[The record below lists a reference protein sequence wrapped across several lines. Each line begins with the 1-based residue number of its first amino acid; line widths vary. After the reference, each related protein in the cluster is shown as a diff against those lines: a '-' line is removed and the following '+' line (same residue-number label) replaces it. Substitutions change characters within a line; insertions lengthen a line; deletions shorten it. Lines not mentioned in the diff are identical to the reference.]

1 MSKAASHSKLAALH
15 AKFASYLEHV
25 LDEAM
30 TPPEVDENGNPITL
44 SIPLDAATMGCISK
58 FLKDN
63 EITCEPAEL
72 GTLDELREKYSK
84 QAKERQSNVRS
95 LIEDAQSMSDYIN

>member
-1 MSKAASHSKLAALH
+1 MSKAASREKLSGLH
-15 AKFASYLEHV
+15 AKFAEYLEHV

-30 TPPEVDENGNPITL
+30 TPAKKDEDGNLVEL

-63 EITCEPAEL
+63 EITCQPEEL
-72 GTLDELREKYSK
+72 GTLEELRKKYSRES
-84 QAKERQSNVRS
+84 QVRNSNVAS
-95 LIEDAQSMSDYIN
+95 ILDDAKNDYLN